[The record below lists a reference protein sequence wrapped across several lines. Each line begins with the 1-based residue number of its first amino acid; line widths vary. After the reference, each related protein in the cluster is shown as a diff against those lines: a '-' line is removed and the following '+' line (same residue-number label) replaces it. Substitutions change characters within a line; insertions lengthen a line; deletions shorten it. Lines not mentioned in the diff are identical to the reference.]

1 MSLVASVSYIKT
13 HTVVYFAFEKML
25 CDPMTYS
32 LEAGGMMNPEND
44 IRSIF
49 SHALR
54 RVDPYEMIIRSMSVE
69 NDTLVISHGD
79 GTTREGLASYRDIV
93 VLGIGKASSKM
104 GMAMEEVLGERI
116 SRGVVVTK
124 YGHAEPLKR
133 IRVMQAGH
141 PIPDENSVAGAGALF
156 DLASGADEKTLIINL
171 VSGGGSALFS
181 LPPEGISLQDKQAA
195 TKVLLES
202 GADIREINSIRKHL
216 SRVKGGRFARAAFPA
231 RMINIILSDVVGD
244 RLDTIASGIAVP
256 DDTTYDQALDIVS
269 RYRIRDRLPKSV
281 VHYLESGKKGDVP
294 DTPKQGDPVFSRVIN
309 VLLGNNLA
317 ACSAARDHGASLG
330 YRAVLLT
337 STLTG
342 EAREAAK
349 FFAAVARDIRRGTAD
364 FARPALIVAGGETTV
379 TIRGT
384 GKGGRNQEMALSFLN
399 EFSEDQAGTD
409 DIYFFSAGTD
419 GTDGPTDAAGALI
432 GPDLP
437 HKTAR
442 LGLDP
447 GAYLESNDSYHFF
460 QKAGGL
466 FITGP
471 TNTNVCDIQLMIVM

>member
-1 MSLVASVSYIKT
+1 MI
-13 HTVVYFAFEKML
+13 
-25 CDPMTYS
+25 
-32 LEAGGMMNPEND
+32 NPEND
-44 IRSIF
+44 MRSIF

-69 NDTLVISHGD
+69 NDTLVISHGA
-79 GTTREGLASYRDIV
+79 GTLREDLRSYRDIM

-104 GMAMEEVLGERI
+104 GMAMEEILGERI
-116 SRGVVVTK
+116 SRGAVVTK
-124 YGHAEPLKR
+124 YGHAEPLKS
-133 IRVMQAGH
+133 IQVMQAGH
-141 PIPDENSVAGAGALF
+141 PIPDKNSVAGARALF

-181 LPPEGISLQDKQAA
+181 LPPEGISLKDKQAA

-202 GADIREINSIRKHL
+202 GADIGEINCIRKHL
-216 SRVKGGRFARAAFPA
+216 SQVKGGLFARAAFPA

-256 DDTTYDQALDIVS
+256 DDTTYDQALDIVN
-269 RYRIRDRLPKSV
+269 RYHIHDRLPASV
-281 VHYLESGKKGDVP
+281 VDYLESGKKGEVP
-294 DTPKQGDPVFSRVIN
+294 DTPKQGDPVFDRVLNI
-309 VLLGNNLA
+309 LLGNNLA
-317 ACSAARDHGASLG
+317 ACIAARDHGVSLG

-349 FFAAVARDIRRGTAD
+349 FFAAIARDIRKGTAD
-364 FARPALIVAGGETTV
+364 FARPALILAGGETTV

-384 GKGGRNQEMALSFLN
+384 GKGGRNQEMVLSFLN
-399 EFSEDQAGTD
+399 EFSGNQTGLEG
-409 DIYFFSAGTD
+409 IYFLSAGTD

-432 GPDLP
+432 GPDLL
-437 HKTAR
+437 HEAAR
-442 LGLDP
+442 LGLNP
-447 GAYLESNDSYHFF
+447 GAYLGNNDSYHFF
-460 QKAGGL
+460 EQAGGL

-471 TNTNVCDIQLMIVM
+471 TNTNVCDIQLMIVT

>member
-1 MSLVASVSYIKT
+1 
-13 HTVVYFAFEKML
+13 
-25 CDPMTYS
+25 
-32 LEAGGMMNPEND
+32 MMNPEND

-49 SHALR
+49 SHAIR
-54 RVDPYEMIIRSMSVE
+54 RVDPYEMIIRSISVE
-69 NDTLVISHGD
+69 NDTLVISHGA
-79 GTTREGLASYRDIV
+79 GTAREDLSSYRDIM

-104 GMAMEEVLGERI
+104 GLAMEEILGERI
-116 SRGVVVTK
+116 SRGAVVTK
-124 YGHAEPLKR
+124 YGYTEPLKR

-141 PIPDENSVAGAGALF
+141 PIPDGNSVAGAKILF
-156 DLASGADEKTLIINL
+156 DLASGADEKSLIINL

-181 LPPEGISLQDKQAA
+181 LPSKGISLEDKQAA

-202 GADIREINSIRKHL
+202 GADIGEINSIRKHL
-216 SRVKGGRFARAAFPA
+216 SRVKGGRFARTAFPA
-231 RMINIILSDVVGD
+231 RMINLILSDVVGD

-256 DDTTYDQALDIVS
+256 DDTTYAQALDIVN
-269 RYRIRDRLPKSV
+269 RYHIRDRLPKSV
-281 VHYLESGKKGDVP
+281 VGYLESGKKGEIP
-294 DTPKQGDPVFSRVIN
+294 DTPKQGDPVFGRVLN

-349 FFAAVARDIRRGTAD
+349 FFAAMARDIRRGTAD
-364 FARPALIVAGGETTV
+364 FAKPALILAGGETTV
-379 TIRGT
+379 TIRGP

-399 EFSEDQAGTD
+399 EFSGNQTGLEG
-409 DIYFFSAGTD
+409 IYFLSAGTD

-432 GPDLP
+432 GPGLP
-437 HKTAR
+437 HEAAR
-442 LGLDP
+442 LGLNP
-447 GAYLESNDSYHFF
+447 GAYLENNDSYHFF
-460 QKAGGL
+460 KKAEGL

>member
-1 MSLVASVSYIKT
+1 
-13 HTVVYFAFEKML
+13 
-25 CDPMTYS
+25 
-32 LEAGGMMNPEND
+32 MNPEND

-69 NDTLVISHGD
+69 DDTLVISNEA
-79 GTTREGLASYRDIV
+79 GTIREDLRSYRDIV

-104 GMAMEEVLGERI
+104 GKAMEEVLGERI
-116 SRGVVVTK
+116 SRGMVVTK

-156 DLASGADEKTLIINL
+156 DLASDADEKTLILNL

-181 LPPEGISLQDKQAA
+181 LPPEGISLEDKQKT

-202 GADIREINSIRKHL
+202 GADIGEINSIRKHL
-216 SRVKGGRFARAAFPA
+216 SRVKGGRFARASFPA

-256 DDTTYDQALDIVS
+256 DDSTYAQALDIVS
-269 RYRIRDRLPKSV
+269 RYHIRNRLPKSV
-281 VHYLESGKKGDVP
+281 VQYLESGEKGDVP
-294 DTPKQGDPVFSRVIN
+294 DTPKQGDPVFSRVLN

-317 ACSAARDHGASLG
+317 ACSAARDQGANLG

-349 FFAAVARDIRRGTAD
+349 FFASVARDIRRGTAD

-399 EFSEDQAGTD
+399 EFFDNQPGAEG
-409 DIYFFSAGTD
+409 IYFLSAGTD
-419 GTDGPTDAAGALI
+419 GTDGPTDAAGALV
-432 GPDLP
+432 GPGLP
-437 HKTAR
+437 GEAAR
-442 LGLDP
+442 IGLDP
-447 GAYLESNDSYHFF
+447 GPYLENNDSYHFF
-460 QKAGGL
+460 ERAGGL

>member
-1 MSLVASVSYIKT
+1 
-13 HTVVYFAFEKML
+13 
-25 CDPMTYS
+25 
-32 LEAGGMMNPEND
+32 MNPEND
-44 IRSIF
+44 VRSIF

-54 RVDPYEMIIRSMSVE
+54 RVDPYDMIISSMSVE
-69 NDTLVISHGD
+69 DGTLVIS
-79 GTTREGLASYRDIV
+79 REAEKIREDLSSYRDIV

-104 GMAMEEVLGERI
+104 GMAMEEILGGRI
-116 SRGVVVTK
+116 SRGAVVTK

-141 PIPDENSVAGAGALF
+141 PIPDGNSVAGAQALF
-156 DLASGADEKTLIINL
+156 DLASGADEKTLILNL

-181 LPPEGISLQDKQAA
+181 LPPEGISLQDKQKT

-202 GADIREINSIRKHL
+202 GADIREINSVRKHI
-216 SRVKGGRFARAAFPA
+216 SQVKGGRFARAAFPA

-256 DDTTYDQALDIVS
+256 DDTTYAQALDIVS
-269 RYRIRDRLPKSV
+269 RHHIRDRLPESV
-281 VHYLESGKKGDVP
+281 VDHLESGKKGKVP
-294 DTPKQGDPVFSRVIN
+294 DTPKQGDPVFARVLN

-317 ACSAARDHGASLG
+317 ACRAARDHGASLG

-349 FFAAVARDIRRGTAD
+349 FFAAMARDIRRGTAD

-379 TIRGT
+379 TIRGA
-384 GKGGRNQEMALSFLN
+384 GKGGRNQEMALSFLY
-399 EFSEDQAGTD
+399 EFYGSQTGTEG
-409 DIYFFSAGTD
+409 IYFLSAGTD

-437 HKTAR
+437 RETAR
-442 LGLDP
+442 LGLNP
-447 GAYLESNDSYHFF
+447 GEYLVNNDSYHFF
-460 QKAGGL
+460 EKTGGL

-471 TNTNVCDIQLMIVM
+471 TNTNVCDIQLMIVA

>member
-1 MSLVASVSYIKT
+1 MI
-13 HTVVYFAFEKML
+13 
-25 CDPMTYS
+25 
-32 LEAGGMMNPEND
+32 NPEND
-44 IRSIF
+44 MRSIF

-69 NDTLVISHGD
+69 NDTLVISHGA
-79 GTTREGLASYRDIV
+79 GTLREDLRSYRDIM

-104 GMAMEEVLGERI
+104 GMAMEEILGERI
-116 SRGVVVTK
+116 SRGAVVTK
-124 YGHAEPLKR
+124 YGHAEPLKS
-133 IRVMQAGH
+133 IQVMQAGH
-141 PIPDENSVAGAGALF
+141 PIPDKNSVAGARALF

-181 LPPEGISLQDKQAA
+181 LPPEGISLKDKQAA

-202 GADIREINSIRKHL
+202 GADIGEINCIRKHL
-216 SRVKGGRFARAAFPA
+216 SQVKGGLFARAAFPA

-256 DDTTYDQALDIVS
+256 DDTTYDQALDIVN
-269 RYRIRDRLPKSV
+269 RYHIRDRLPASV
-281 VHYLESGKKGDVP
+281 VDYLESGKKGEVP
-294 DTPKQGDPVFSRVIN
+294 DTPKQGDPVFDRVLNI
-309 VLLGNNLA
+309 LLGNNLA
-317 ACSAARDHGASLG
+317 ACIAARDHGVSLG

-349 FFAAVARDIRRGTAD
+349 FFAAIARDIRKGTAD
-364 FARPALIVAGGETTV
+364 FARPALILAGGETTV

-384 GKGGRNQEMALSFLN
+384 GKGGRNQEMVLSFLN
-399 EFSEDQAGTD
+399 EFSRNQTGLEG
-409 DIYFFSAGTD
+409 IYFLSAGTD

-432 GPDLP
+432 GPDLL
-437 HKTAR
+437 HEAAR
-442 LGLDP
+442 LGLNP
-447 GAYLESNDSYHFF
+447 GAYLGNNDSYHFF
-460 QKAGGL
+460 EQAGGL

-471 TNTNVCDIQLMIVM
+471 TNTNVCDIQLMIVT

>member
-1 MSLVASVSYIKT
+1 M
-13 HTVVYFAFEKML
+13 
-25 CDPMTYS
+25 
-32 LEAGGMMNPEND
+32 
-44 IRSIF
+44 RSIF

-69 NDTLVISHGD
+69 NDTLVISHGA
-79 GTTREGLASYRDIV
+79 GTLREDLRSYRDIM

-104 GMAMEEVLGERI
+104 GMAMEEILGERI
-116 SRGVVVTK
+116 SRGAVVTK
-124 YGHAEPLKR
+124 YGHAEPLKS
-133 IRVMQAGH
+133 IQVMQAGH
-141 PIPDENSVAGAGALF
+141 PIPDKNSVAGARALF

-181 LPPEGISLQDKQAA
+181 LPPEGISLKDKQAA

-202 GADIREINSIRKHL
+202 GADIGEINCIRKHL
-216 SRVKGGRFARAAFPA
+216 SQVKGGLFARAAFPA

-256 DDTTYDQALDIVS
+256 DDTTYDQALDIVN
-269 RYRIRDRLPKSV
+269 RYHIRDRLPASV
-281 VHYLESGKKGDVP
+281 VDYLESGKKGEVP
-294 DTPKQGDPVFSRVIN
+294 DTPKQGDPVFDRVLNI
-309 VLLGNNLA
+309 LLGNNLA
-317 ACSAARDHGASLG
+317 ACIAARDHGVSLG

-349 FFAAVARDIRRGTAD
+349 FFAAIARDIRKGTAD
-364 FARPALIVAGGETTV
+364 FARPALILAGGETTV

-384 GKGGRNQEMALSFLN
+384 GKGGRNQEMVLSFLN
-399 EFSEDQAGTD
+399 EFSGNQTGLEG
-409 DIYFFSAGTD
+409 IYFLSAGTD

-432 GPDLP
+432 GPDLL
-437 HKTAR
+437 HEAAR
-442 LGLDP
+442 LGLNP
-447 GAYLESNDSYHFF
+447 GAYLGNNDSYHFF
-460 QKAGGL
+460 EQAGGL

-471 TNTNVCDIQLMIVM
+471 TNTNVCDIQLMIVT

>member
-1 MSLVASVSYIKT
+1 MI
-13 HTVVYFAFEKML
+13 
-25 CDPMTYS
+25 
-32 LEAGGMMNPEND
+32 NPEND
-44 IRSIF
+44 MRSIF

-69 NDTLVISHGD
+69 NDTLVISHGA
-79 GTTREGLASYRDIV
+79 GTLREDLRSYRDIM

-104 GMAMEEVLGERI
+104 GMAMEEILGERI
-116 SRGVVVTK
+116 SRGAVVTK
-124 YGHAEPLKR
+124 YGHAEPLKS
-133 IRVMQAGH
+133 IQVMQAGH
-141 PIPDENSVAGAGALF
+141 PIPDKNSVAGARALF

-181 LPPEGISLQDKQAA
+181 LPPEGISLKDKQAA

-202 GADIREINSIRKHL
+202 GADIGEINCIRKHL
-216 SRVKGGRFARAAFPA
+216 SQVKGGLFARAAFPA

-256 DDTTYDQALDIVS
+256 DDTTYDQALDIVN
-269 RYRIRDRLPKSV
+269 RYHIRDRLPASV
-281 VHYLESGKKGDVP
+281 VDYLESGKKGEVP
-294 DTPKQGDPVFSRVIN
+294 DTPKQGDPVFDRVLNI
-309 VLLGNNLA
+309 LLGNNLA
-317 ACSAARDHGASLG
+317 ACIAARDHGVSLG

-349 FFAAVARDIRRGTAD
+349 FFAAIARDIRKGTAD
-364 FARPALIVAGGETTV
+364 FARPALILAGGETTV

-384 GKGGRNQEMALSFLN
+384 GKGGRNQEMVLSFLN
-399 EFSEDQAGTD
+399 EFSGNQTGLEG
-409 DIYFFSAGTD
+409 IYFLSAGTD

-432 GPDLP
+432 GPDLL
-437 HKTAR
+437 HEAAR
-442 LGLDP
+442 LGLNP
-447 GAYLESNDSYHFF
+447 GAYLGNNDSYHFF
-460 QKAGGL
+460 EQAGGL

-471 TNTNVCDIQLMIVM
+471 TNTNVCDIQLMIVT

>member
-1 MSLVASVSYIKT
+1 MI
-13 HTVVYFAFEKML
+13 
-25 CDPMTYS
+25 
-32 LEAGGMMNPEND
+32 NPEND
-44 IRSIF
+44 MRSIF

-69 NDTLVISHGD
+69 NDTLVISHGA
-79 GTTREGLASYRDIV
+79 GTLREDLRSYRDIM

-104 GMAMEEVLGERI
+104 GMAMEEILGERI
-116 SRGVVVTK
+116 SRGAVVTK
-124 YGHAEPLKR
+124 YGHAEPLKS
-133 IRVMQAGH
+133 IQVMQAVH
-141 PIPDENSVAGAGALF
+141 PIPDKNSVAGARALF

-181 LPPEGISLQDKQAA
+181 LPPEGISLKDKQAA

-202 GADIREINSIRKHL
+202 GADIGEINCIRKHL
-216 SRVKGGRFARAAFPA
+216 SQVKGGLFARAAFPA

-256 DDTTYDQALDIVS
+256 DDTTYDQALDIVN
-269 RYRIRDRLPKSV
+269 RYHIRDRLPASV
-281 VHYLESGKKGDVP
+281 VDYLESGKKGEVP
-294 DTPKQGDPVFSRVIN
+294 DTPKQGDPVFDRVLNI
-309 VLLGNNLA
+309 LLGNNLA
-317 ACSAARDHGASLG
+317 ACIAARDHGVSLG

-349 FFAAVARDIRRGTAD
+349 FFAAIARDIRKGTAD
-364 FARPALIVAGGETTV
+364 FARPALILAGGETTV

-384 GKGGRNQEMALSFLN
+384 GKGGRNQEMVLSFLN
-399 EFSEDQAGTD
+399 EFSGNQTGLEG
-409 DIYFFSAGTD
+409 IYFLSAGTD

-432 GPDLP
+432 GPDLL
-437 HKTAR
+437 HEAAR
-442 LGLDP
+442 LGLNP
-447 GAYLESNDSYHFF
+447 GAYLGNNDSYHFF
-460 QKAGGL
+460 EQAGGL

-471 TNTNVCDIQLMIVM
+471 TNTNVCDIQLMIVT

>member
-1 MSLVASVSYIKT
+1 MI
-13 HTVVYFAFEKML
+13 
-25 CDPMTYS
+25 
-32 LEAGGMMNPEND
+32 NPEND
-44 IRSIF
+44 MRSIF

-69 NDTLVISHGD
+69 NDTLVISHGA
-79 GTTREGLASYRDIV
+79 GTLREDLRSYRDIM

-104 GMAMEEVLGERI
+104 GMAMEEILGERI
-116 SRGVVVTK
+116 SRGAVVTK
-124 YGHAEPLKR
+124 YGHAEPLKS
-133 IRVMQAGH
+133 IQVMQAGH
-141 PIPDENSVAGAGALF
+141 PIPDKNSVAGARALF

-181 LPPEGISLQDKQAA
+181 LPPEGISLKDKQAA

-202 GADIREINSIRKHL
+202 GADIGEINCIRKHL
-216 SRVKGGRFARAAFPA
+216 SQVKGGLFARAAFPA

-256 DDTTYDQALDIVS
+256 DDTTYDQALDIVN
-269 RYRIRDRLPKSV
+269 RYHIRDRLPASV
-281 VHYLESGKKGDVP
+281 VDYLESGKKGEVP
-294 DTPKQGDPVFSRVIN
+294 DTPKQGDPVFDRVLNI
-309 VLLGNNLA
+309 LLGNNLA
-317 ACSAARDHGASLG
+317 VCIAARDHGVSLG

-349 FFAAVARDIRRGTAD
+349 FFAAIARDIRKGTAD
-364 FARPALIVAGGETTV
+364 FARPALILAGGETTV

-384 GKGGRNQEMALSFLN
+384 GKGGRNQEMVLSFLN
-399 EFSEDQAGTD
+399 EFSGNQTGLEG
-409 DIYFFSAGTD
+409 IYFLSAGTD

-432 GPDLP
+432 GPDLL
-437 HKTAR
+437 HEAAR
-442 LGLDP
+442 LGLNP
-447 GAYLESNDSYHFF
+447 GAYLGNNDSYHFF
-460 QKAGGL
+460 EQAGGL

-471 TNTNVCDIQLMIVM
+471 TNTNVCDIQLMIVT

>member
-1 MSLVASVSYIKT
+1 MEMI
-13 HTVVYFAFEKML
+13 
-25 CDPMTYS
+25 
-32 LEAGGMMNPEND
+32 NPEND
-44 IRSIF
+44 MRSIF

-69 NDTLVISHGD
+69 NDTLVISHGA
-79 GTTREGLASYRDIV
+79 GTLREDLRSYRDIM

-104 GMAMEEVLGERI
+104 GMAMEEILGERI
-116 SRGVVVTK
+116 SRGAVVTK
-124 YGHAEPLKR
+124 YGHAEPLKS
-133 IRVMQAGH
+133 IQVMQAGH
-141 PIPDENSVAGAGALF
+141 PIPDKNSVAGARALF

-181 LPPEGISLQDKQAA
+181 LPPEGISLKDKQAA

-202 GADIREINSIRKHL
+202 GADIGEINCIRKHL
-216 SRVKGGRFARAAFPA
+216 SQVKGGLFARAAFPA

-256 DDTTYDQALDIVS
+256 DDTTYDQALDIVN
-269 RYRIRDRLPKSV
+269 RYHIRDRLPASV
-281 VHYLESGKKGDVP
+281 VDYLESGKKGEVP
-294 DTPKQGDPVFSRVIN
+294 DTPKQGDPVFDRVLNI
-309 VLLGNNLA
+309 LLGNNLA
-317 ACSAARDHGASLG
+317 ACIAARDHGVSLG

-349 FFAAVARDIRRGTAD
+349 FFAAIARDIRKGTAD
-364 FARPALIVAGGETTV
+364 FARPALILAGGETTV

-384 GKGGRNQEMALSFLN
+384 GKGGRNQEMVLSFLN
-399 EFSEDQAGTD
+399 EFSGNQTGLEG
-409 DIYFFSAGTD
+409 IYFLSAGTD

-432 GPDLP
+432 GPDLL
-437 HKTAR
+437 HEAAR
-442 LGLDP
+442 LGLNP
-447 GAYLESNDSYHFF
+447 GAYLGNNDSYHFF
-460 QKAGGL
+460 EQAGGL

-471 TNTNVCDIQLMIVM
+471 TNTNVCDIQLMIVT